1 MGNYTTNLSLYNTDM
16 TTDGNDTFDFQR
28 DLNDNNDKIDSAF
41 GNLANLSTTQKANLV
56 SAINEIVSNL
66 DGKTSKS
73 LNDLNAVG
81 QAILDKKVEVEALLA
96 QNGYAKFSWKENN
109 QISNLIVQWGDRV
122 FSADKSVNANA
133 VYDVSQN
140 YPINF
145 VGTASCVLMN
155 TYNQAFKASVKDRT
169 LNSFSCSLKN
179 VGNSTA
185 TVGGFIWFCIGY

>member
-41 GNLANLSTTQKANLV
+41 GNLANLTTTQKANLV

-109 QISNLIVQWGDRV
+109 QISKFIIQWIGLTISTSNTTVNL
-122 FSADKSVNANA
+122 
-133 VYDVSQN
+133 
-140 YPINF
+140 P
-145 VGTASCVLMN
+145 T
-155 TYNQAFKASVKDRT
+155 
-169 LNSFSCSLKN
+169 SFSNNLYKILGTSTFA
-179 VGNSTA
+179 GDIGTISEQHIAIGTRTA
-185 TVGGFIWFCIGY
+185 TSFKSKCSSSTLYMNYFAIGY

>member
-41 GNLANLSTTQKANLV
+41 GNLANLTTTQKANLV

-109 QISNLIVQWGDRV
+109 EISILLCWGVGRTSDTKNAI
-122 FSADKSVNANA
+122 FKSFARTYTNNV
-133 VYDVSQN
+133 VVSISSIDNDNSGFGINIHGKTISGFYPHCHDTINNKFYAQN
-140 YPINF
+140 FNYF
-145 VGTASCVLMN
+145 A
-155 TYNQAFKASVKDRT
+155 
-169 LNSFSCSLKN
+169 
-179 VGNSTA
+179 
-185 TVGGFIWFCIGY
+185 IGD